1 MLHLFAGLD
10 LHTGLLLLLA
20 LAFVLFYEAINGFH
34 DTANAVA
41 TVIYTRAMR
50 SQLAVVM
57 AAVFNFLG
65 VLLGGLSVAYAIV
78 HMLPT
83 DLLLNMGSSH
93 GLAMVFSMLLAAIIW
108 NLGTWYFGLPA
119 SSSHTLIGAI
129 IGIGLTNALMTG
141 TSVVDALNIPKVLSI
156 FGSLIV
162 SPIVGLV
169 FAGGLIFL
177 LRRYWSGT
185 KKRARI
191 HLTPAEREKKDGKKK
206 PPFWTRIALIL
217 SAIGVAFSH
226 GANDGQK
233 GIGLVMLVLIGVA
246 PAGFVVNMNATG
258 YEITRTRDAIN
269 NVEAYFEQHPALL
282 KQATGAD
289 QLVPAPEA
297 GATQPAEF
305 HCHPSNTIN
314 ALNRLKGMLT
324 TDVES
329 YDKLSL
335 DQRSQMRRIML
346 CVSDTIDKVVKMPGV
361 SADDQR
367 LLKKLKSD
375 MLSTIEYAPVWIIM
389 AVALALGIGTMIGW
403 RRVATTIG
411 EKIGKKGMTYAQ
423 GMSAQM
429 TAAVSIGLASYTGM
443 PVSTTHV
450 LSSSVAGTMVER
462 TAAGIARGELDVRL
476 PVTGDERDEV
486 DRLRGTINR
495 MAEGLEETEKMK
507 NEFIS
512 SVSHEL
518 RTPLTSIRG
527 WVETLRTL
535 DDPSDE
541 NYRKGLEIINNETA
555 RLYNMVE
562 ELLDFS
568 RLQNGRLKMTC
579 RPLDLVAELTDA
591 VLFCEARIQREGLVL
606 VYNEPEE
613 MIPVYADPDRLR
625 QVFINILDNAIKY
638 SAPGGRITV
647 KLWAGEYKAFI
658 ELIDQG
664 RGIPPEDL
672 ENVKTKFYKGSNS
685 VRGSGIGLALVDSI
699 MTALDGTMDIKS
711 TLGRGTVVTLG
722 LPLYKNKKPFS

>member
-20 LAFVLFYEAINGFH
+20 LGFVLFYEAINGFH

-50 SQLAVVM
+50 SQLAVAM
-57 AAVFNFLG
+57 AAIFNFFG

-83 DLLLNMGSSH
+83 DLLLNMGSAH

-141 TSVVDALNIPKVLSI
+141 TSVVDALNIPKVIGI
-156 FGSLIV
+156 FASLIV

-169 FAGGLIFL
+169 VAGGLIFL
-177 LRRYWSGT
+177 LRRYWSNT

-191 HLTPAEREKKDGKKK
+191 HMTPAEREKMDGKKK
-206 PPFWTRIALIL
+206 PPFWTRIALII

-246 PAGFVVNMNATG
+246 PAGFVVNMNASG
-258 YEITRTRDAIN
+258 YEITRTRDAVN
-269 NVEAYFEQHPALL
+269 NVELYFQQHPDLL
-282 KQATGAD
+282 QKVTGAEP
-289 QLVPAPEA
+289 LIPSPEP

-305 HCHPSNTIN
+305 HCHPANTLN
-314 ALNRLKGMLT
+314 ALNRVKGML
-324 TDVES
+324 DNIES
-329 YDKLSL
+329 YDKLSV

-346 CVSDTIDKVVKMPGV
+346 CISDTTDKVAKLPDVNN
-361 SADDQR
+361 DDKR
-367 LLKKLKSD
+367 LLKKLKTD

-450 LSSSVAGTMVER
+450 LSSSVAGTMIVDGGGLQR
-462 TAAGIARGELDVRL
+462 KT
-476 PVTGDERDEV
+476 VT
-486 DRLRGTINR
+486 
-495 MAEGLEETEKMK
+495 
-507 NEFIS
+507 
-512 SVSHEL
+512 
-518 RTPLTSIRG
+518 
-527 WVETLRTL
+527 
-535 DDPSDE
+535 
-541 NYRKGLEIINNETA
+541 
-555 RLYNMVE
+555 
-562 ELLDFS
+562 
-568 RLQNGRLKMTC
+568 
-579 RPLDLVAELTDA
+579 
-591 VLFCEARIQREGLVL
+591 
-606 VYNEPEE
+606 
-613 MIPVYADPDRLR
+613 
-625 QVFINILDNAIKY
+625 NILMAWVLTLPAAILL
-638 SAPGGRITV
+638 SGGLYWLSL
-647 KLWAGEYKAFI
+647 KLI
-658 ELIDQG
+658 
-664 RGIPPEDL
+664 
-672 ENVKTKFYKGSNS
+672 
-685 VRGSGIGLALVDSI
+685 
-699 MTALDGTMDIKS
+699 
-711 TLGRGTVVTLG
+711 
-722 LPLYKNKKPFS
+722 